1 LTTQLDEFFGG
12 GSRKKFSPQRPRY
25 LPELPIL
32 TSRIDFFSSK
42 KETGERTSEEDT
54 TEYKSTPPVTTG
66 KKILVL
72 KNALYDVDIFL
83 FHSFSFTL
91 VKNPLGV

>member
-1 LTTQLDEFFGG
+1 MSSLGEDLEKNFPNKGQGFYQNYPFSQAGLT
-12 GSRKKFSPQRPRY
+12 
-25 LPELPIL
+25 
-32 TSRIDFFSSK
+32 FFSSK

-83 FHSFSFTL
+83 FHPFSFTL